1 MEAHSISLHGGLADA
16 FEFDLLSPS
25 HTVGKVLILHEVVV
39 DLLDQVVGQV
49 M

>member
-1 MEAHSISLHGGLADA
+1 MEAHSISLQGFLEDA
-16 FEFDLLSPS
+16 FEFDLLPPS
-25 HTVGKVLILHEVVV
+25 HTLGKVLILHEVVV